1 MTHKEKRVFFN
12 WLQKHGALQY
22 YKKNRHLL
30 FTRPTRRLGITPY
43 VALHIT
49 NAISGAF
56 IWVDTEQGGVYWEDL
71 SNLWCGSKE
80 CNQFFPI

>member
-1 MTHKEKRVFFN
+1 MTHQEKRVFFN

-22 YKKNRHLL
+22 YKKNRYLYFKH
-30 FTRPTRRLGITPY
+30 PTRRLTIIPY
-43 VALHIT
+43 IALNIT

-56 IWVDTEQGGVYWEDL
+56 IWVDTDQGDVYWEDL
-71 SNLWCGSKE
+71 SRLWCGSKE